1 MKPQTV
7 EKEHV
12 LYRFGVKQGTC
23 FSSSQSCQMDP
34 ARFYRSASVVMI
46 CVLGTAR
53 LTSLG
58 KCSCSTIPLL
68 TFTIPPSVNCFGDT
82 YTFRYTCVQG
92 YVRKAGTSS
101 LIKCED
107 SGSWQE
113 SNLECINPNLSVQP
127 SNSPAKPQIPTES
140 PNATESHSVIRH
152 DATFTTTVR
161 TSTSFSSYEGET
173 SESSLGG
180 RNGMALTSQGIVQNI
195 SQCCIFENS
204 TLSPGNN
211 QTSHEKA
218 ISVGQ
223 KVGISFVVVFMICG
237 IVVIGIFL
245 LYRRKN
251 MTPASTRHELEPM
264 NNPA

>member
-1 MKPQTV
+1 MEKIRNKQKQCGKHKSTAKPRFHDGTNCFTHKACQANV
-7 EKEHV
+7 LRGCISFLQICPINKQIV
-12 LYRFGVKQGTC
+12 LYFV
-23 FSSSQSCQMDP
+23 S
-34 ARFYRSASVVMI
+34 
-46 CVLGTAR
+46 
-53 LTSLG
+53 
-58 KCSCSTIPLL
+58 
-68 TFTIPPSVNCFGDT
+68 
-82 YTFRYTCVQG
+82 
-92 YVRKAGTSS
+92 
-101 LIKCED
+101 ED
-107 SGSWQE
+107 
-113 SNLECINPNLSVQP
+113 PNLSVQP

-140 PNATESHSVIRH
+140 PNATESHSVIHH
-152 DATFTTTVR
+152 DTTFTTTVR